1 LQDASVREL
10 ESLKHSIG
18 KTIQMMKSHSTV
30 YTDNNGQREA
40 HSERNEQVNEDGK
53 LVARVDQRIDVDSK
67 GDKPLAKIQTE
78 VDVPAKGIH
87 KSVVQQV
94 PAEYQTLTEN
104 GNRRSSPESLP
115 ESGNSVSG
123 AFIIRYHKPEQTK
136 V

>member
-1 LQDASVREL
+1 MTFFDDAPAFICVP
-10 ESLKHSIG
+10 
-18 KTIQMMKSHSTV
+18 
-30 YTDNNGQREA
+30 
-40 HSERNEQVNEDGK
+40 VNEGGK